1 MVFAGRIETSN
12 KQNNLIAKAFLE
24 PIGFDTCTC
33 VLVQV
38 YGGGKAS
45 PPTQPT
51 ICNMLNKTSLRNFL
65 GELPLAAELD
75 YALRHAWRNRA
86 RKDHYN
92 LSRLSK
98 SLPLAVEQARPF
110 AQKAA
115 AGKKILF
122 FATLHYWIEQAAYIS
137 LTLAGLGHK
146 VTLMT
151 LPYSE
156 WHKEMDKLTQKQ
168 RGLHTRDA
176 LSSLTPLVEH
186 ASFLDPSTDRS
197 GRRLKPASVLPAA
210 LQSDIEEISLWDAQ
224 YTLMREE
231 VDMNNASDRALY
243 DLRIKRN
250 TFAALAALEWMQTNK
265 PDVVLIPNGLILEMG
280 IVFRVARY
288 LNIPAMTFE
297 FNDQR
302 EQIWLAQNSSI
313 MRQDTDYL
321 VEARCKLPMT
331 DAMYE
336 RLADLEN
343 ARRGARVWGKSKR
356 VWQYVSSQ
364 GAIETRKALGLDDR
378 PVVLLAANV
387 LGDSLTLGRNIFA
400 ESMSEWITRTVQFFA
415 SRPDV
420 QFVIRIHPGET
431 IVPKA
436 KSMATVVREALSEI
450 PEHIHVIA
458 ATDKINTYDL
468 IEVAD
473 LGLAYTTTVGM
484 ETAMNGIPV
493 ICCGQTHYRGRGF
506 TIDPN
511 TWDEYFAA
519 LERVLSDLPAH
530 RLNDEQVAKAWN
542 YAYRFF
548 FEYPRPFP
556 WRLMNFWDDLEVW
569 PLDKVLSE
577 EGMMQFGDTFKF
589 LVGEP
594 FTWK

>member
-1 MVFAGRIETSN
+1 
-12 KQNNLIAKAFLE
+12 
-24 PIGFDTCTC
+24 
-33 VLVQV
+33 
-38 YGGGKAS
+38 
-45 PPTQPT
+45 
-51 ICNMLNKTSLRNFL
+51 MLTKTSLRNFL

-75 YALRHAWRNRA
+75 YMLRQKNRA

-92 LSRLSK
+92 LSRLDK
-98 SLPLAVEQARPF
+98 SLPGAVEKVKPF
-110 AQKAA
+110 LANAPM
-115 AGKKILF
+115 GKNILF

-146 VTLMT
+146 VTLLT

-156 WHKEMDKLTQKQ
+156 WHKEMDKLTQRQ
-168 RGLHTRDA
+168 RSLHTRDS
-176 LSSLTPLVEH
+176 LSALTPFVQHVSL
-186 ASFLDPSTDRS
+186 LD
-197 GRRLKPASVLPAA
+197 LKPASVLPAA
-210 LQSDIEEISLWDAQ
+210 LKSDVEEISLWDSQ

-231 VDMNNASDRALY
+231 VDMNSPKDRALY
-243 DLRIKRN
+243 ELRMKRN
-250 TFAALAALEWMQTNK
+250 TCAARAALEWMQTHK

-331 DAMYE
+331 EEMYE

-356 VWQYVSSQ
+356 LWQYVSAQ
-364 GAIETRKALGLDDR
+364 GAEQTRKALGLDER

-387 LGDSLTLGRNIFA
+387 LGDSLTLGRNVFA
-400 ESMSEWITRTVQFFA
+400 ESMSEWITRTVQYFA
-415 SRPDV
+415 KRTDAQLV
-420 QFVIRIHPGET
+420 VRIHPGEK
-431 IVPKA
+431 IVPQA
-436 KSMATVVREALSEI
+436 KSMGTVVHEAL
-450 PEHIHVIA
+450 PELPSHIHVIGA
-458 ATDKINTYDL
+458 LDNVNTYDL
-468 IEVAD
+468 IEIAN
-473 LGLAYTTTVGM
+473 LGLAYTTTVGV

-493 ICCGQTHYRGRGF
+493 ISCGDTHYRGRGF

-511 TWDEYFAA
+511 SWDEYFSTLA
-519 LERVLSDLPAH
+519 EVLADLTAH
-530 RLNDEQVAKAWN
+530 RLTEEQTAKAWN

-556 WRLMNFWDDLEVW
+556 WRLMNFWDDLDVW
-569 PLDKVLSE
+569 PVEKVLSD
-577 EGMMQFGDTFKF
+577 EGMAQFGDTFKF
-589 LVGEP
+589 LVDEP

>member
-1 MVFAGRIETSN
+1 MG
-12 KQNNLIAKAFLE
+12 QN
-24 PIGFDTCTC
+24 T
-33 VLVQV
+33 
-38 YGGGKAS
+38 
-45 PPTQPT
+45 
-51 ICNMLNKTSLRNFL
+51 MNKTSLRNFL

-75 YALRHAWRNRA
+75 YALRHKNRA
-86 RKDHYN
+86 RKDHYD

-98 SLPLAVEQARPF
+98 SLPQAVEKAWPF

-122 FATLHYWIEQAAYIS
+122 FTTLHYWIEQAAYIS
-137 LTLAGLGHK
+137 LILAGLGHK

-176 LSSLTPLVEH
+176 LSALALVVQHISLLE
-186 ASFLDPSTDRS
+186 
-197 GRRLKPASVLPAA
+197 LKPATVLPAS
-210 LQSDIEEISLWDAQ
+210 LQADIEEISLWDAQ

-231 VDMNNASDRALY
+231 VDPGSPQERALY

-288 LNIPAMTFE
+288 LNIPAVTFE

-302 EQIWLAQNSSI
+302 EQIWLAQNTSI

-321 VEARCKLPMT
+321 VEARCNLPMT
-331 DAMYE
+331 DSMYE
-336 RLADLEN
+336 RLAELEN

-356 VWQYVSSQ
+356 LWQYVSSQ
-364 GAIETRKALGLDDR
+364 GALETRRVLGLDDR
-378 PVVLLAANV
+378 PIVLLAANV

-415 SRPDV
+415 NRPEV

-431 IVPKA
+431 IVPRA
-436 KSMATVVREALSEI
+436 KSMATVVREALPEI
-450 PEHIHVIA
+450 PEHIHIIA

-468 IEVAD
+468 IEIAD

-493 ICCGQTHYRGRGF
+493 MCCGQTHYRGRGF

-511 TWDEYFAA
+511 TWDEYFVA
-519 LERVLSDLPAH
+519 LEQVLSDLPTH
-530 RLNDEQVAKAWN
+530 RLNEEQTTKAWN

-569 PLDKVLSE
+569 PVGKVLSE
-577 EGMMQFGDTFKF
+577 EGISQFGDTFKF

>member
-1 MVFAGRIETSN
+1 
-12 KQNNLIAKAFLE
+12 
-24 PIGFDTCTC
+24 
-33 VLVQV
+33 
-38 YGGGKAS
+38 
-45 PPTQPT
+45 
-51 ICNMLNKTSLRNFL
+51 MLNKTSLRNFL

-75 YALRHAWRNRA
+75 YTLRQKNRA

-92 LSRLSK
+92 LSRLKK
-98 SLPLAVEQARPF
+98 SLPHAVESIQPILQNPIRSP
-110 AQKAA
+110 QSEVKN
-115 AGKKILF
+115 ILF

-137 LTLAGLGHK
+137 LALAGLGHK

-176 LSSLTPLVEH
+176 LSPLSTFVDH
-186 ASFLDPSTDRS
+186 ASFLD
-197 GRRLKPASVLPAA
+197 LKPASALPAA
-210 LQSDIEEISLWDAQ
+210 LQSDIAEISLWDAQ

-231 VDMNNASDRALY
+231 VDMSEAKDKALY
-243 DLRIKRN
+243 NLRVKRN
-250 TFAALAALEWMQTNK
+250 TFAALAALEWMQVNK
-265 PDVVLIPNGLILEMG
+265 PDVVLVPNGLILEMG

-288 LNIPAMTFE
+288 LNIPAVTFE

-302 EQIWLAQNSSI
+302 EQIWLAQNTSI

-331 DAMYE
+331 DEMYE

-356 VWQYVSSQ
+356 LWQYVSSQ
-364 GAIETRKALGLDDR
+364 GSEETHKVLGLDNR

-400 ESMSEWITRTVQFFA
+400 ESMSEWITKTVQYFA
-415 SRPDV
+415 EREDV
-420 QFVIRIHPGET
+420 QLVVRVHPGEK
-431 IVPKA
+431 IVPQA
-436 KSMATVVREALSEI
+436 KSMGTVVREAL
-450 PEHIHVIA
+450 PELPSHIHVIGA
-458 ATDKINTYDL
+458 LDNINTYDL
-468 IEVAD
+468 IEIAS
-473 LGLAYTTTVGM
+473 LGLAYTTTVGV

-493 ICCGQTHYRGRGF
+493 ISCGETHYRGRGF
-506 TIDPN
+506 TLDVN
-511 TWDEYFAA
+511 TWDEYFST
-519 LERVLSDLPAH
+519 LEKTLSNVPTH
-530 RLNDEQVAKAWN
+530 RLTDEQTAKAWN

-556 WRLMNFWDDLEVW
+556 WRLMNFWEDLEVW
-569 PLDKVLSE
+569 SLEKVLSD
-577 EGMMQFGDTFKF
+577 EGMSHFGDTFRF

>member
-1 MVFAGRIETSN
+1 MWQI
-12 KQNNLIAKAFLE
+12 IM
-24 PIGFDTCTC
+24 I
-33 VLVQV
+33 
-38 YGGGKAS
+38 
-45 PPTQPT
+45 
-51 ICNMLNKTSLRNFL
+51 NKTSLRNFI

-75 YALRHAWRNRA
+75 YALRQKNRT

-92 LSRLSK
+92 LARLSR
-98 SLPLAVEQARPF
+98 SLPRAVEQVKPF
-110 AQKAA
+110 VQNAKP
-115 AGKKILF
+115 GKNILF
-122 FATLHYWIEQAAYIS
+122 FATLHYWIEQAAYFS
-137 LTLAGLGHK
+137 LTLAGLGHR

-176 LSSLTPLVEH
+176 LSSLSSFVQH
-186 ASFLDPSTDRS
+186 VSFLD
-197 GRRLKPASVLPAA
+197 LKPASTLPAA
-210 LQSDIEEISLWDAQ
+210 LKADVEEVSLWDAQ

-231 VDMNNASDRALY
+231 VEMDSSRDRALY
-243 DLRIKRN
+243 ELRIKRN
-250 TFAALAALEWMQTNK
+250 TFAALAALEWMKTHQ

-280 IVFRVARY
+280 IIFRVARY
-288 LNIPAMTFE
+288 LNIPAVTFE

-302 EQIWLAQNSSI
+302 EQIWLAQNTSI

-321 VEARCKLPMT
+321 VEARCSLPMT
-331 DAMYE
+331 DEMYE

-356 VWQYVSSQ
+356 LWQYVSSQ
-364 GAIETRKALGLDDR
+364 GAEQTRKALGLDNR

-387 LGDSLTLGRNIFA
+387 LGDSLTLGRNVFA
-400 ESMSEWITRTVQFFA
+400 DSMSEWITRTVQYFA
-415 SRPDV
+415 KRTDV
-420 QFVIRIHPGET
+420 QLVVRIHPGEK
-431 IVPKA
+431 IVPQA
-436 KSMATVVREALSEI
+436 KSMGTVVRKALPEI
-450 PEHIHVIA
+450 PGHIHLIGALDNV
-458 ATDKINTYDL
+458 NTYDL
-468 IEVAD
+468 IEIAD
-473 LGLAYTTTVGM
+473 LGLAYTTTVGV

-493 ICCGQTHYRGRGF
+493 ISCCDTHYRGRGF

-511 TWDEYFAA
+511 SWEQYFATLA
-519 LERVLSDLPAH
+519 RILSDLPSH
-530 RLNDEQVAKAWN
+530 RLTEQQTSKAWN

-569 PLDKVLSE
+569 PVEKVLGD
-577 EGMMQFGDTFKF
+577 EGRAQFGDTFKF

>member
-1 MVFAGRIETSN
+1 
-12 KQNNLIAKAFLE
+12 
-24 PIGFDTCTC
+24 
-33 VLVQV
+33 
-38 YGGGKAS
+38 
-45 PPTQPT
+45 
-51 ICNMLNKTSLRNFL
+51 MLNKTSLRNFI

-75 YALRHAWRNRA
+75 YALRQKNRA
-86 RKDHYN
+86 RKDHFN
-92 LSRLSK
+92 LSRLQT
-98 SLPLAVEQARPF
+98 SLPGSVAKVKPF
-110 AQKAA
+110 LEKTAQ
-115 AGKKILF
+115 GKNILF

-146 VTLMT
+146 VTLLT

-156 WHKEMDKLTQKQ
+156 WHKEMDKLTQRQ

-176 LSSLTPLVEH
+176 LSSLPSLRLGSGQAFVRH
-186 ASFLDPSTDRS
+186 LSLLD
-197 GRRLKPASVLPAA
+197 LKPASDLPAA
-210 LQSDIEEISLWDAQ
+210 LKADVEEVSLWDAQ

-231 VDMNNASDRALY
+231 VDMNSSKDRALY
-243 DLRIKRN
+243 ELRIKRN
-250 TFAALAALEWMQTNK
+250 TFAALTALEWMQTHK

-302 EQIWLAQNSSI
+302 EQIWLAQNTSI

-321 VEARCKLPMT
+321 VRERCSLPMT
-331 DAMYE
+331 DEMYE

-356 VWQYVSSQ
+356 LWQYVSAQ
-364 GAIETRKALGLDDR
+364 GADTTRKALGLDDR
-378 PVVLLAANV
+378 QVVLLAANV

-400 ESMSEWITRTVQFFA
+400 ESMSEWITKTVQYFA
-415 SRPDV
+415 KRTDV
-420 QFVIRIHPGET
+420 QLVVRIHPGEK
-431 IVPKA
+431 IVPQA
-436 KSMATVVREALSEI
+436 KSMGTVVREALPEI
-450 PEHIHVIA
+450 PSHIHLIGALDTV
-458 ATDKINTYDL
+458 NTYDL
-468 IEVAD
+468 IEIAS
-473 LGLAYTTTVGM
+473 LGLAYTTTVGV

-493 ICCGQTHYRGRGF
+493 ISCGNTHYRNRGF
-506 TIDPN
+506 TLDPN
-511 TWDEYFAA
+511 SWDEYFST
-519 LERVLSDLPAH
+519 LEDVLSDLPAH
-530 RLNDEQVAKAWN
+530 RLTEEQTAKAWN

-569 PLDKVLSE
+569 PVEKVLSE
-577 EGMMQFGDTFKF
+577 EGMTQFGDTFKF

>member
-1 MVFAGRIETSN
+1 
-12 KQNNLIAKAFLE
+12 
-24 PIGFDTCTC
+24 
-33 VLVQV
+33 
-38 YGGGKAS
+38 
-45 PPTQPT
+45 
-51 ICNMLNKTSLRNFL
+51 MLNKTSLRNFL

-75 YALRHAWRNRA
+75 YLLRQKNRA
-86 RKDHYN
+86 RKDHFN
-92 LSRLSK
+92 LSRLKK
-98 SLPLAVEQARPF
+98 SLPHAVESIKPILQNPIRNPQYAV
-110 AQKAA
+110 KN
-115 AGKKILF
+115 ILF

-137 LTLAGLGHK
+137 LALAGLGHK

-176 LSSLTPLVEH
+176 LFPLSSFVEH
-186 ASFLDPSTDRS
+186 ISLLD
-197 GRRLKPASVLPAA
+197 LKPASALPAA
-210 LQSDIEEISLWDAQ
+210 LQADIEEISLWDSQ

-231 VDMNNASDRALY
+231 VDVQDAKDKALY

-250 TFAALAALEWMQTNK
+250 TFAALAALEWMQVNK

-280 IVFRVARY
+280 IVFRVAKY
-288 LNIPAMTFE
+288 LNIPAVTFE

-302 EQIWLAQNSSI
+302 EQIWLAQNTSI

-321 VEARCKLPMT
+321 VRDRCSLPMT
-331 DAMYE
+331 DEMYE

-356 VWQYVSSQ
+356 LWQYVSSQ
-364 GAIETRKALGLDDR
+364 GAEETRKALGLDDR

-400 ESMSEWITRTVQFFA
+400 ESMSEWITKTVQYFA
-415 SRPDV
+415 KRTDV
-420 QFVIRIHPGET
+420 QLVIRVHPGEKL
-431 IVPKA
+431 VPQA
-436 KSMATVVREALSEI
+436 KSMATVVREAL
-450 PEHIHVIA
+450 PELPNHIHVIGA
-458 ATDKINTYDL
+458 LDKINTYDL
-468 IEVAD
+468 IEIAN
-473 LGLAYTTTVGM
+473 LGLAYTTTVGV

-493 ICCGQTHYRGRGF
+493 ISCGQTHYRGRGF

-511 TWDEYFAA
+511 SWDEYFST
-519 LERVLSDLPAH
+519 LEKTLADLPAH
-530 RLNDEQVAKAWN
+530 RLSESQTAYAWN

-556 WRLMNFWDDLEVW
+556 WRLMKFWEDLEEW
-569 PLDKVLSE
+569 PLEKVLSD
-577 EGMMQFGDTFKF
+577 EGRSQFEDTFRF
-589 LVGEP
+589 LVGEA

>member
-1 MVFAGRIETSN
+1 
-12 KQNNLIAKAFLE
+12 
-24 PIGFDTCTC
+24 
-33 VLVQV
+33 
-38 YGGGKAS
+38 
-45 PPTQPT
+45 
-51 ICNMLNKTSLRNFL
+51 MLNKTSLRNFI

-75 YALRHAWRNRA
+75 YALRQKNRA
-86 RKDHYN
+86 RRDHYN
-92 LSRLSK
+92 LARLQE
-98 SLPLAVEQARPF
+98 SLPGAVEQVKPF
-110 AQKAA
+110 IEKAKP
-115 AGKKILF
+115 GKNILF

-168 RGLHTRDA
+168 RALHTRDS
-176 LSSLTPLVEH
+176 LSSLSSFVHHL
-186 ASFLDPSTDRS
+186 SFLD
-197 GRRLKPASVLPAA
+197 LKPASILPAA
-210 LQSDIEEISLWDAQ
+210 LKADVEEVSLWDAQ

-231 VDMNNASDRALY
+231 VDMDSPKDRAIY
-243 DLRIKRN
+243 DLRIRRN
-250 TFAALAALEWMQTNK
+250 TFAALAALEWMQTHK

-302 EQIWLAQNSSI
+302 EQIWLAQNTSI

-321 VEARCKLPMT
+321 VEARCSLPMT
-331 DAMYE
+331 DKMYE

-356 VWQYVSSQ
+356 LWQYVSSQ
-364 GAIETRKALGLDDR
+364 GAEQTRKALCLDER

-400 ESMSEWITRTVQFFA
+400 ESMSEWITKTVQYFA
-415 SRPDV
+415 KRSDI
-420 QFVIRIHPGET
+420 QFVIRVHPGEKL
-431 IVPKA
+431 VPMA
-436 KSMATVVREALSEI
+436 KSMGTVVKEALPEI
-450 PEHIHVIA
+450 PSHIHLIKA
-458 ATDKINTYDL
+458 LDNINTYDL
-468 IEVAD
+468 IEIAS
-473 LGLAYTTTVGM
+473 LGLAYTTTVGV

-493 ICCGQTHYRGRGF
+493 ISCGQTHYRGRGF
-506 TIDPN
+506 TLDPN
-511 TWDEYFAA
+511 SWDEYFAT
-519 LERVLSDLPAH
+519 LEKVLSDLPAH
-530 RLNDEQVAKAWN
+530 RLPEEQVAKAWN

-556 WRLMNFWDDLEVW
+556 WRLMNFWDDLKVW
-569 PLDKVLSE
+569 PVERVLSD
-577 EGMMQFGDTFKF
+577 EGMAQFRETFRF

-594 FTWK
+594 FSWKD